1 MDVKFVSWKEP
12 PLNLPTGYSLASSG
26 HSFSSEFSDCNGLI
40 TEGVINGTV
49 VLNQYCECGCPA
61 SANKV
66 TKQAAVLDFFSSRY
80 RVGLSGAL
88 RRPGT
93 GLLTTIL
100 SDNTTVVTYCSYVNR
115 HGGTRSER
123 YCRLARE
130 TLTTATESG
139 MALQVSQIARKEN
152 VMADALPRGQ
162 LHPDEWTLC
171 NEHELEPGLGSPTGR
186 HHHPRDQDLLFDPRG
201 QTTVWF
207 PISALKWYLNRTQD
221 LLGTSTSL
229 FFLLRVPHSAAWE
242 DTLSRCLVEA
252 IRPLA
257 TGPGRSMAHNSRGFT
272 ASSALFAGFP
282 IVDICKTT
290 AWKTP
295 IASSPATYRT
305 YHRPIWLWS
314 LDDTSS
320 GVPPL
325 GPPTI
330 GQCHSVHR
338 LWGDR

>member
-1 MDVKFVSWKEP
+1 MPNETD
-12 PLNLPTGYSLASSG
+12 
-26 HSFSSEFSDCNGLI
+26 
-40 TEGVINGTV
+40 
-49 VLNQYCECGCPA
+49 
-61 SANKV
+61 SA
-66 TKQAAVLDFFSSRY
+66 Y
-80 RVGLSGAL
+80 HGLSNL
-88 RRPGT
+88 DRR
-93 GLLTTIL
+93 LLTH
-100 SDNTTVVTYCSYVNR
+100 TVPR
-115 HGGTRSER
+115 REAGFRRSKTFVR
-123 YCRLARE
+123 LLPPSIRGFPYGSTPGRQRLA
-130 TLTTATESG
+130 LTKVPSV
-139 MALQVSQIARKEN
+139 L
-152 VMADALPRGQ
+152 
-162 LHPDEWTLC
+162 
-171 NEHELEPGLGSPTGR
+171 
-186 HHHPRDQDLLFDPRG
+186 RDQDLLFDPRG

-207 PISALKWYLNRTQD
+207 PIRALKWYLNRTQD

-272 ASSALFAGFP
+272 ASTALFAGFP

-338 LWGDR
+338 LWGDRGRHAYGVTEGGPPPRLFRVGSTLRLEASAVFVSVRFFLLGELGGWQGLPATLPEVASGATLWESGLKMKEGH